1 MFVFLYVC
9 VCACVCVCVTRQLAH
24 SLSDGVY
31 AIRTGRKVTGS
42 QGHGV
47 AGSALWREETGLI
60 SERLAASCS
69 EWRVHRGHC
78 LSSGY
83 PASEFTM

>member
-1 MFVFLYVC
+1 MCLC
-9 VCACVCVCVTRQLAH
+9 ECVTRQLAR
-24 SLSDGVY
+24 SLADGVN
-31 AIRTGRKVTGS
+31 AIRIGRKAAGS
-42 QGHGV
+42 QGHEV
-47 AGSALWREETGLI
+47 AGSALWGEETGLI

>member
-1 MFVFLYVC
+1 MIYW
-9 VCACVCVCVTRQLAH
+9 CVCVCVTRQLAR
-24 SLSDGVY
+24 SLADGVY
-31 AIRTGRKVTGS
+31 AIHTRSKVLRS
-42 QGHGV
+42 QGRGV

-83 PASEFTM
+83 PASKFAM

>member
-1 MFVFLYVC
+1 MTYWCVC
-9 VCACVCVCVTRQLAH
+9 VCISVCVTRQLAY
-24 SLSDGVY
+24 SLADGVY
-31 AIRTGRKVTGS
+31 AIHTGRKVTGS

-47 AGSALWREETGLI
+47 SGSALWREETGLI
-60 SERLAASCS
+60 SERLVASCS